1 MSQPNSSANDS
12 ASHADLAGRQLGDY
26 CLLRRLGRGA
36 MAEVYLAEQVSLRRQ
51 VAVKI
56 LRPELAT
63 DANYILRFQNEAQ
76 AAAALVHAN
85 IVQIH
90 EVGCVEGVRYIA
102 QEYVAGQNLNELLA
116 RRGPPNAR
124 LATSIMRQVAA
135 ALVKAAEQGIVHRD
149 VKPENIMLA
158 RSGEVKVADFGLAR
172 IAGDGAS
179 VNLTQVGVTMG
190 TPLYMSPEQV
200 EGRPLDARSDIYSFG
215 VTCYH
220 MLSGDPPFRG
230 ETPLAVAVQHLKSVP
245 APLEKARPDLPPAL
259 CRIVHKMLAKEAA
272 DRFSSPRELLR
283 ELRALRVEGLDN
295 DADSAAFDFDDLS
308 EDATS
313 VIDGAAT
320 QRLAAVMRT
329 TPLQIQKGRTWPRFV
344 AIALLGLVV
353 GGGVAWYSR
362 PTLLGAVDPSRSH
375 VARQESALAQ
385 YLYASTANTEE
396 SWLAVAEHWPNNPF
410 YVRLAH
416 QQLARLYLLKKGDD
430 ERAYQLFEELAN
442 LDAVEK
448 KFRAFGLAGKAVVLS
463 HRGEHA
469 ASGAVL
475 AELMPLRDQLD
486 QLDGQ
491 MRRMLGLAI
500 DKNRQA
506 MSRQEAD
513 QWDAWVA
520 SQADDDELGG
530 DPLPESP
537 LSEPAS

>member
-1 MSQPNSSANDS
+1 
-12 ASHADLAGRQLGDY
+12 
-26 CLLRRLGRGA
+26 

-56 LRPELAT
+56 LRKELAT
-63 DANYILRFQNEAQ
+63 DGNYILRFQNEAQ
-76 AAAALVHAN
+76 AAASLVHAN

-90 EVGCVEGVRYIA
+90 EVGCVDGVHYIA

-116 RRGPPNAR
+116 RRGPPSAR

-230 ETPLAVAVQHLKSVP
+230 ETPLAVAVQHLKSDP

-283 ELRALRVEGLDN
+283 ELRTLRIAGLENDGDN
-295 DADSAAFDFDDLS
+295 AAIDLDES
-308 EDATS
+308 DEDATAI
-313 VIDGAAT
+313 IDGAAT

-329 TPLQIQKGRTWPRFV
+329 TPLQQPKRRTWPRFV
-344 AIALLGLVV
+344 AIAMLGLVV
-353 GGGVAWYSR
+353 GGAVAWYSR

-410 YVRLAH
+410 YIRLAN

-430 ERAYQLFEELAN
+430 DRAYQLFDELAN

-491 MRRMLGLAI
+491 MRRILEYAI
-500 DKNRQA
+500 NKNRQA
-506 MSRQEAD
+506 NSLQEAD
-513 QWDAWVA
+513 LWQAWVA
-520 SQADDDELGG
+520 SQAEVDELSG
-530 DPLPESP
+530 DPIPESP
-537 LSEPAS
+537 PSEPAS